1 MVASGQ
7 LAKLSKGRYYQPE
20 KTPFGE
26 LQPSQSQVVKDLLER
41 DGKIIGYLT
50 GLSRYPELGLSTQ
63 VSNTIQIGKNDLRS
77 SFKRGQYT
85 IEFIKQKN
93 TITADNIPLLRLLD
107 ALRLIK
113 KIPDTSEE
121 AICRR
126 MIEIIGDLSDKDLKK
141 MVRLALKY
149 PPATR
154 AILGALLSNLGKS
167 SDTTTLKK
175 SLNPLTIYTFPGISA
190 TLPQAQEWNIL

>member
-1 MVASGQ
+1 LKASEVIQAKLKRLPSGHVFTYLDFEDASASKEALVKALNRMVASGQ
-7 LAKLSKGRYYQPE
+7 LAKLSKGRYYLPE
-20 KTPFGE
+20 KTPFGK
-26 LQPSQSQVVKDLLER
+26 LPPPQYQVVKDLLKR
-41 DGKIIGYLT
+41 DGKTIGYLT
-50 GLSRYPELGLSTQ
+50 GLSSYPELGLSTQ
-63 VSNTIQIGKNDLRS
+63 ISNTIQIGKNDIRA

-126 MIEIIGDLSDKDLKK
+126 MREIISD
-141 MVRLALKY
+141 
-149 PPATR
+149 
-154 AILGALLSNLGKS
+154 
-167 SDTTTLKK
+167 
-175 SLNPLTIYTFPGISA
+175 
-190 TLPQAQEWNIL
+190 